1 MSKTQQA
8 DARRIYDLFHSYCGA
23 YAGEWERLEKC
34 ERMYRG
40 DHWYGVP
47 EADKNEPRPM
57 TPVIQSTIE
66 SVRADLLDQ
75 LPEAV
80 ITADDPEY
88 EEAAGILSYI
98 VAENH
103 QSQGFETEYARM
115 TRDLL
120 VGGYMVQEVGF
131 DATLNRGLGAAFIRW
146 VDNRSILFDPSCADI
161 QDSRAIFKI
170 TPRHR
175 EWFAARYPKEE
186 KRMER
191 DAFITRPGGDG
202 FIRANDEHDVIL
214 FIECWLRDYDE
225 ESQRYSVHMLKLA
238 GGVILED
245 SRRERPDG
253 YFSHGEYPF
262 IVTPLFARK
271 GTALGLGM
279 VDMFETQQ
287 RYADK
292 LDQIVL
298 KNALM
303 ASRNK
308 LLVTGASGFDADD
321 LRDWAKEV
329 HRGENLNGISWFAT
343 APLPAYIISYIQD
356 IRESIKE
363 ESGANDFSRGGTT
376 GGVTAASAIIALQE
390 ASSKRTRMAARI
402 VHGAFRQAVRQEIEV
417 ERDFCQFQRK
427 VFIPRSGSA
436 SPALFSRETL
446 YKESA
451 LGNSVP
457 LEFKVS
463 VKIQRES
470 RFSVAAHNELIIQ
483 LVQLGMLTPE
493 AGLEMMR
500 FDGKAQA
507 QSLMRRVKQDTL
519 SAAGD
524 TITLKGGGADEGV
537 TP

>member
-1 MSKTQQA
+1 
-8 DARRIYDLFHSYCGA
+8 
-23 YAGEWERLEKC
+23 
-34 ERMYRG
+34 
-40 DHWYGVP
+40 
-47 EADKNEPRPM
+47 
-57 TPVIQSTIE
+57 
-66 SVRADLLDQ
+66 
-75 LPEAV
+75 
-80 ITADDPEY
+80 
-88 EEAAGILSYI
+88 
-98 VAENH
+98 
-103 QSQGFETEYARM
+103 
-115 TRDLL
+115 
-120 VGGYMVQEVGF
+120 
-131 DATLNRGLGAAFIRW
+131 
-146 VDNRSILFDPSCADI
+146 
-161 QDSRAIFKI
+161 
-170 TPRHR
+170 
-175 EWFAARYPKEE
+175 
-186 KRMER
+186 
-191 DAFITRPGGDG
+191 
-202 FIRANDEHDVIL
+202 
-214 FIECWLRDYDE
+214 
-225 ESQRYSVHMLKLA
+225 MLKLA

-507 QSLMRRVKQDTL
+507 QSLMQRVKQDTL
-519 SAAGD
+519 SAPGD